1 MTELT
6 GKTVLVTGASRG
18 IGAAAAQIFARA
30 GANVVL
36 TARTESEIAGLVAEI
51 TKAGGNAIAVKCDV
65 SRFDEV
71 QKATDAALK
80 AYGSLDVLINN
91 AGVVDPI
98 GPLASAD
105 PDEWARTIDI
115 NIKGVFNGMRAALP
129 VMTSGSTILTVSSG
143 AAHSALEGWSAYC
156 ASKAGAAM
164 LTKAADTENRAAGIR
179 IMGLSPGTVATEMQV
194 KIRASGINPV
204 SKLDPSAHIPA
215 SWAARALFWMCT
227 KAANDFLGQEIS
239 LRDEKIR
246 RRIGLIK

>member
-129 VMTSGSTILTVSSG
+129 VMTSGSTIQL
-143 AAHSALEGWSAYC
+143 
-156 ASKAGAAM
+156 
-164 LTKAADTENRAAGIR
+164 
-179 IMGLSPGTVATEMQV
+179 
-194 KIRASGINPV
+194 
-204 SKLDPSAHIPA
+204 
-215 SWAARALFWMCT
+215 
-227 KAANDFLGQEIS
+227 
-239 LRDEKIR
+239 
-246 RRIGLIK
+246 